1 MKYKQII
8 YWSYILIDRRFS
20 FKALLFRLPSVSFA
34 CLERFNL
41 PIFKRKE
48 CGTFIIFLFVK

>member
-20 FKALLFRLPSVSFA
+20 FKALLFRLLLSPLHA
-34 CLERFNL
+34 
-41 PIFKRKE
+41 
-48 CGTFIIFLFVK
+48 